1 MHIRNLA
8 VFAALVLASV
18 ADNAAELKSV
28 QVYKSPT
35 CGCCEKYIEY
45 LRQNGVGVSV
55 VNVPDMASVKAKY
68 RIPEALQSCHT
79 SLVNDYVVEG
89 HVPVGALK
97 KLLAKGRK
105 IKGIALPG
113 MPPGAPGMGPMK
125 PGTLTVYEIPNAG
138 ETPKVFSVE

>member
-1 MHIRNLA
+1 MRIRNLA
-8 VFAALVLASV
+8 VFAALVLASI
-18 ADNAAELKSV
+18 AGNAAELKSV

-35 CGCCEKYIEY
+35 CGCCEKYMEY
-45 LRQNGVGVSV
+45 LRQNGVEVSV
-55 VNVPDMASVKAKY
+55 VNVPDMAPVKAKY
-68 RIPEALQSCHT
+68 GIPEALQSCHT

-97 KLLAKGRK
+97 KLLAEGRK

-113 MPPGAPGMGPMK
+113 MPPGSPGMGPMK
-125 PGTLTVYEIPNAG
+125 PGTLTVYEIPNTG